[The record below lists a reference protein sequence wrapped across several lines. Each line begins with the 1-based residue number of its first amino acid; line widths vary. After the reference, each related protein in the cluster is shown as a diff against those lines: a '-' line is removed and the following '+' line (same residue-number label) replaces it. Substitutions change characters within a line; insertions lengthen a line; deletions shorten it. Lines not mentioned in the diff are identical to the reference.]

1 MDTRDIT
8 VDTIVKISNTA
19 QALILDYVSSRTI
32 FGEEKDLQPQP
43 VGQYSFLPW
52 GHDNQLP
59 YNVLAK
65 IEEDETAKQCLL
77 FNSEMCYAGGIKYNT
92 DLATPDIQKAV
103 EEFWTNNSRARYHL
117 GVCTDLKNFGFAVT
131 CIILS
136 KDGKTITNIFRK
148 EAMYCRKGAPDAK
161 GHIPYILY
169 ANWRDGIPV
178 DEKKVERITLLDPDS
193 PFADLQRRLK
203 PQSKKDG
210 KSTPATSERKFAIL
224 TEFPTVDT
232 NYYPIP
238 YFGSLLKSKWY
249 DIKQLIALAKYAK
262 LKNGAS
268 LKYVVAITD
277 DFWQRRFDLLGIS
290 GDIVKEK
297 EERQKF
303 KKEIIEYLTG
313 AENAGKTLF
322 TGCYIDPNS
331 GKAIPDVMIT
341 VLDQGKEGGDW
352 ESDFAEAVNMVCFA
366 MGVHS
371 NLVGSVPGKSQSNNS
386 GSDKR
391 ELYTIAQTRQVS
403 SHDLLLEVHNLLKKF
418 NGWEGVTVEIPVIQ
432 LTTLDEHKDKKETN
446 PTEE

>member
-1 MDTRDIT
+1 MKTRDIT
-8 VDTIVKISNTA
+8 MENLSVGSDTAT
-19 QALILDYVSSRTI
+19 ALIIDYVPTRQI
-32 FGEEKDLQPQP
+32 FGEEKDLQPQQA
-43 VGQYSFLPW
+43 GSYYYLPW
-52 GHDNQLP
+52 GNDNQLP
-59 YNVLAK
+59 YDVLAK
-65 IEEDETAKQCLL
+65 IEEDETAKQCIL
-77 FNSEMCYAGGIKYNT
+77 FNSEMCYAGGVRYKT
-92 DLATPDIQKAV
+92 DEASPEIQKAV
-103 EEFWTNNSRARYHL
+103 EEFWTNNSRSRYHL

-136 KDGKTITNIFRK
+136 KDGKTITNIYRK
-148 EAMYCRKGAPDAK
+148 EAMYCRKGAPDEK

-178 DEKKVERITLLDPDS
+178 ENKKIERITLLDPDS

-203 PQSKKDG
+203 PRKGSEE
-210 KSTPATSERKFAIL
+210 PATTDRKFAIL

-268 LKYVVAITD
+268 LKYIVTITD
-277 DFWQRRFDLLGIS
+277 DYWQKRFDALGIS
-290 GDIVKEK
+290 GDIEKEK

-303 KKEIIEYLTG
+303 KQEIIDYLSG

-322 TGCYIDPNS
+322 SGCYIDPAT

-341 VLDQGKEGGDW
+341 TVDQGKEGGDW

-371 NLVGSVPGKSQSNNS
+371 NLVGSVPGKTQSNNS

-403 SHDLLLEVHNLLKKF
+403 SHDLLLEVHNLLTKF
-418 NGWEGVTVEIPVIQ
+418 NGWDGVKVEIPVIQ
-432 LTTLDEHKDKKETN
+432 LTTLDKHKDVDTDTN
-446 PTEE
+446 TND